1 MTEGRTRYEAEHR
14 NEINAKAR
22 AYYQT
27 HKAYH
32 REYYQKNR
40 ERILEES
47 SARYSRDAEKIRAA
61 QKEYYAAHAEERR
74 KYARER
80 QEFIR
85 KVEDR

>member
-40 ERILEES
+40 ERILEAS
-47 SARYSRDAEKIRAA
+47 SARYSRDA
-61 QKEYYAAHAEERR
+61 
-74 KYARER
+74 
-80 QEFIR
+80 
-85 KVEDR
+85 